1 MIAVVS
7 FHLRPFALSLSKGFY
22 GLEPSFDRLRT
33 NGFFCLLVLL
43 LGLPLPAFAQTE
55 QAASEWARQV
65 VTSDGPSSVSVT
77 VYRDPRRSG
86 DNGMNLNYLGGYAL
100 ITEQRTVTLP
110 AGEVDLRFEGVAGG
124 IIPQSAIVTGLP
136 DGVIEKNRDA
146 ALLSPSALLNGY
158 LGRGVTIRRTSAV
171 TGETNEFDAQIRT
184 DASGGVV
191 LQTAEGFE
199 ALQCTG
205 LNETI
210 VYPAIPEGLSAKP
223 TLSVKSRV
231 ATPSRATVTLSYLA
245 TGFDWQAN
253 YVADVSADGQTMNLF
268 SWVTLAN
275 GDETSFANAQ
285 TQTVA
290 GQPNKGRDNIQRASG
305 GAISLRCWPQATTSD
320 IMVKRFDRSRRE
332 SRMLG
337 KALLAPMAAME
348 AESDMVVVTGSRQ
361 VEAKQEELGDLKLYR
376 IPVRVTV
383 ASQSQKQVAMFEK
396 TAIPFVQFYEAE
408 IWANDYQEATP
419 LVTTLRFQNRKRD
432 GLGLALPAGK
442 LVAFKAAGGERLLL
456 GEGGVDDKAIDEQVE
471 VSIGES
477 PLVRYHQKLVENVDN
492 EDSRWA
498 AMELTVTNASR
509 APAQVEI
516 KIDHQ
521 DNEKL
526 RKLSQKLGRKDG
538 KDFWTVT
545 IPANSERILT
555 YRVVRDRL

>member
-1 MIAVVS
+1 MIARALIA
-7 FHLRPFALSLSKGFY
+7 FLMFAVAA
-22 GLEPSFDRLRT
+22 PS
-33 NGFFCLLVLL
+33 
-43 LGLPLPAFAQTE
+43 AAQ
-55 QAASEWARQV
+55 SVWARQLV
-65 VTSDGPSSVSVT
+65 ISDGPSSVSVT
-77 VYRDPRRSG
+77 VYRDPRRTG

-100 ITEQRTVTLP
+100 ITEQRTITLP

-171 TGETNEFDAQIRT
+171 TGETKEFDAQIRT

-210 VYPAIPEGLSAKP
+210 VYPAVPEGLSAKP

-231 ATPSRATVTLSYLA
+231 ATPTRATVTLSYLA

-253 YVADVSADGQTMNLF
+253 YVADVSADGKKLNLF

-275 GDETSFANAQ
+275 ADETSFTNAQ

-290 GQPNKGRDNIQRASG
+290 GQPNKGRDNVARSTG
-305 GAISLRCWPQATTSD
+305 GRISLRCWPQATTSD
-320 IMVKRFDRSRRE
+320 IMVKRFDRARNE
-332 SRMLG
+332 SRFAG
-337 KALLAPMAAME
+337 RALPAPMAMME
-348 AESDMVVVTGSRQ
+348 AESDMVVVTAAKS
-361 VEAKQEELGDLKLYR
+361 VETKQEDLGDLKLYR
-376 IPVRVTV
+376 IPVPVTV

-396 TAIPFVQFYEAE
+396 SAIPFVQIYEAE
-408 IWANDYQEATP
+408 IWADDYRDATP
-419 LVTTLRFQNRKRD
+419 LVTTLRFQNKKRD

-456 GEGGVDDKAIDEQVE
+456 GEGGIDDKAIGEEVE

-477 PLVRYHQKLVENVDN
+477 PLVRYQLQALENVDN
-492 EDSRWA
+492 ENSSWT
-498 AMELTVTNASR
+498 AMELTITNASR
-509 APAQVEI
+509 TAAQIEI
-516 KIDHQ
+516 KIDR
-521 DNEKL
+521 DDED
-526 RKLSQKLGRKDG
+526 KLSKLSHKLGRKDG
-538 KDFWTVT
+538 KDFWKVTV
-545 IPANSERILT
+545 PANSKRMLT
-555 YRVVRDRL
+555 YRVVRR

>member
-1 MIAVVS
+1 MIARALIA
-7 FHLRPFALSLSKGFY
+7 FLMFAVAA
-22 GLEPSFDRLRT
+22 PS
-33 NGFFCLLVLL
+33 
-43 LGLPLPAFAQTE
+43 AAQ
-55 QAASEWARQV
+55 SDWARQL

-77 VYRDPRRSG
+77 VYRDPRRTG

-100 ITEQRTVTLP
+100 ITEQRTITLP
-110 AGEVDLRFEGVAGG
+110 AGEVDLRFEGVTGG

-171 TGETNEFDAQIRT
+171 TGETKEFDAQIRT

-210 VYPAIPEGLSAKP
+210 VYPAVPEGLSAKP

-231 ATPSRATVTLSYLA
+231 ATPTRATVTLSYLA

-253 YVADVSADGQTMNLF
+253 YVADVSADGKKLNLF

-275 GDETSFANAQ
+275 ADETSFTNAQ

-290 GQPNKGRDNIQRASG
+290 GQPNKGRDNVARSTG
-305 GAISLRCWPQATTSD
+305 GRISLRCWPQATTSD
-320 IMVKRFDRSRRE
+320 IMVKRFDRARNE
-332 SRMLG
+332 SRFAG
-337 KALLAPMAAME
+337 RALPAPMAMME
-348 AESDMVVVTGSRQ
+348 AESDMVVVTAAKS
-361 VEAKQEELGDLKLYR
+361 VETKQEDLGDLKLYR
-376 IPVRVTV
+376 IPVPVTV

-396 TAIPFVQFYEAE
+396 SAIPFVQIYEAE
-408 IWANDYQEATP
+408 IWADDYRDATP
-419 LVTTLRFQNRKRD
+419 LVTTLRFQNKKRD

-456 GEGGVDDKAIDEQVE
+456 GEGGIDDKAIGEEVE

-477 PLVRYHQKLVENVDN
+477 PLVRYQLQALENVDN
-492 EDSRWA
+492 ENSSWT
-498 AMELTVTNASR
+498 AMELTITNASR
-509 APAQVEI
+509 TAAQIEI
-516 KIDHQ
+516 KIDR
-521 DNEKL
+521 DDED
-526 RKLSQKLGRKDG
+526 KLSKLSHKLGRKDG
-538 KDFWTVT
+538 KDFWKVTV
-545 IPANSERILT
+545 PANSKRMLT
-555 YRVVRDRL
+555 YRVVRR

>member
-1 MIAVVS
+1 M
-7 FHLRPFALSLSKGFY
+7 FAAAA
-22 GLEPSFDRLRT
+22 PS
-33 NGFFCLLVLL
+33 
-43 LGLPLPAFAQTE
+43 AAQ
-55 QAASEWARQV
+55 SDWARQL

-77 VYRDPRRSG
+77 VYRDPRRTG

-171 TGETNEFDAQIRT
+171 TGETREFDAQIRT

-210 VYPAIPEGLSAKP
+210 VYPAIPDGLSAKP

-231 ATPSRATVTLSYLA
+231 ATPTRATVTLSYLA

-253 YVADVSADGQTMNLF
+253 YVADVSADGKKLNLF

-275 GDETSFANAQ
+275 GDETSFTNAQ

-290 GQPNKGRDNIQRASG
+290 GQPNKGRDNIQHASG
-305 GAISLRCWPQATTSD
+305 GSINLACWPQGTTSD
-320 IMVKRFDRSRRE
+320 IIARYRANRSR
-332 SRMLG
+332 LG
-337 KALLAPMAAME
+337 GVPAPPPTSMMVPMAME
-348 AESDMVVVTGSRQ
+348 MSADVMGVTARKVQ
-361 VEAKQEELGDLKLYR
+361 TTQEDLGDLKLYR
-376 IPVRVTV
+376 ISVPVTV

-396 TAIPFVQFYEAE
+396 TAIPFVQIYEAE
-408 IWANDYQEATP
+408 IWADNYRDATP
-419 LVTTLRFQNRKRD
+419 LVTTLRFQNKKRD

-442 LVAFKAAGGERLLL
+442 LVAFKAAAGERLLL
-456 GEGGVDDKAIDEQVE
+456 GEGGMDDKAIGEEVE

-477 PLVRYHQKLVENVDN
+477 PLVRYQLQAVENVDN
-492 EDSRWA
+492 EDRSWT
-498 AMELTVTNASR
+498 AMELTLTNASR
-509 APAQVEI
+509 TAAQVEI
-516 KIDHQ
+516 KIDH
-521 DNEKL
+521 DDDEKL
-526 RKLSQKLGRKDG
+526 RKISQKLGRKDG
-538 KDFWTVT
+538 KDFWKVTV
-545 IPANSERILT
+545 PANSKRMLT
-555 YRVVRDRL
+555 YQVVRR

>member
-22 GLEPSFDRLRT
+22 GLEQSFDRLRT
-33 NGFFCLLVLL
+33 NGLFCLLVLL
-43 LGLPLPAFAQTE
+43 LGLPLPASAQTE

-65 VTSDGPSSVSVT
+65 VTSEGPSAVSVT
-77 VYRDPRRSG
+77 VYRDPRRTA
-86 DNGMNLNYLGGYAL
+86 DNGMNLRYLGGYAL

-110 AGEVDLRFEGVAGG
+110 AGEIDLRFEGVAGG

-158 LGRGVTIRRTSAV
+158 LGRGVTIRRTSVA
-171 TGETNEFDAQIRT
+171 TGETKEFDAQIRT

-231 ATPSRATVTLSYLA
+231 AKPTRATVTLSYLA

-253 YVADVSADGQTMNLF
+253 YVADVSADGQTMNMF

-320 IMVKRFDRSRRE
+320 IMVKRFERARRE
-332 SRMLG
+332 SRFVGNVMP
-337 KALLAPMAAME
+337 APMAAME
-348 AESDMVVVTGSRQ
+348 AEGDMVVVTGSRKI
-361 VEAKQEELGDLKLYR
+361 EAKQEELGDLKLYR
-376 IPVRVTV
+376 IPVPVTV

-396 TAIPFVQFYEAE
+396 SAIPFVQFYEAE
-408 IWANDYQEATP
+408 IRVDGYYDPTP
-419 LVTTLRFQNRKRD
+419 LLTTLRFQNKKKD

-442 LVAFKAAGGERLLL
+442 MVAFKQAGGKRLLL
-456 GEGGVDDKAIDEQVE
+456 GEGGLDDKAIGEEVE
-471 VSIGES
+471 VTIGTS
-477 PLVRYHQKLVENVDN
+477 PLVRYQLASTGKADTKSQSVNNMRLV
-492 EDSRWA
+492 
-498 AMELTVTNASR
+498 VTNASR
-509 APAQVEI
+509 IAAQVEI
-516 KIDHQ
+516 TIDRR
-521 DNEKL
+521 DDDRL

-538 KDFWTVT
+538 KDFWKITV
-545 IPANSERILT
+545 PANSERVLT
-555 YRVVRDRL
+555 YQVVRR

>member
-1 MIAVVS
+1 MAFILVATGV
-7 FHLRPFALSLSKGFY
+7 PAL
-22 GLEPSFDRLRT
+22 
-33 NGFFCLLVLL
+33 
-43 LGLPLPAFAQTE
+43 AQSE
-55 QAASEWARQV
+55 QAASEWARQT
-65 VTSDGPSSVSVT
+65 VTSNGPSSVSVT
-77 VYRDPRRSG
+77 VYRDPRRTG
-86 DNGMNLNYLGGYAL
+86 DGGMNLSYLGGYAL

-110 AGEVDLRFEGVAGG
+110 AGEIDLRFEGVAGG

-146 ALLSPSALLNGY
+146 ALLSPSALLNGH
-158 LGRGVTIRRTSAV
+158 LGRSVTIRRTSAV

-231 ATPSRATVTLSYLA
+231 ASPTRATVTLSYLA

-290 GQPNKGRDNIQRASG
+290 GQPNKGRDNIARATG

-320 IMVKRFDRSRRE
+320 IQLRNRAELGDLSSWRKDDQDIITVTA
-332 SRMLG
+332 SRMSG
-337 KALLAPMAAME
+337 AAME
-348 AESDMVVVTGSRQ
+348 MAAPVSIVQ
-361 VEAKQEELGDLKLYR
+361 AKQEELGDLKLYR
-376 IPVRVTV
+376 IPVPVTV

-396 TAIPFVQFYEAE
+396 TAIPFVQIYEAQ
-408 IWANDYQEATP
+408 IRAKSYADATP
-419 LVTTLRFQNRKRD
+419 LATTLRFQNKKRD

-442 LVAFKAAGGERLLL
+442 MVAFKTAGGERLLL
-456 GEGGVDDKAIDEQVE
+456 GEGGLDDKAIDEEVE
-471 VSIGES
+471 VTISQS
-477 PLVRYHQKLVENVDN
+477 PLVRYSLQSVQEVDSKQESYAN
-492 EDSRWA
+492 
-498 AMELTVTNASR
+498 MELTLTNASR
-509 APAQVEI
+509 TAAQVEI
-516 KIDHQ
+516 KIDRR
-521 DNEKL
+521 DDYKL
-526 RKLSQKLGRKDG
+526 RKFSEKLGRKDG
-538 KDFWTVT
+538 KDFWKVTV
-545 IPANSERILT
+545 PANSERVLT
-555 YRVVRDRL
+555 YRVVRK

>member
-1 MIAVVS
+1 MRTLIAFILFVV
-7 FHLRPFALSLSKGFY
+7 AA
-22 GLEPSFDRLRT
+22 
-33 NGFFCLLVLL
+33 
-43 LGLPLPAFAQTE
+43 PATAQ
-55 QAASEWARQV
+55 SEWARQV

-77 VYRDPRRSG
+77 VYRDPRRTG

-100 ITEQRTVTLP
+100 ITEQRAVTLP

-146 ALLSPSALLNGY
+146 ALLSPSALLNGH
-158 LGRGVTIRRTSAV
+158 LGRGVTIRRTSAA
-171 TGETNEFDAQIRT
+171 TGGTKEFDAQIRT

-210 VYPAIPEGLSAKP
+210 IYPAIPEGLSAKP

-231 ATPSRATVTLSYLA
+231 ATPTRATVTLSYLA

-290 GQPNKGRDNIQRASG
+290 GQPNKGRDNIQRATG

-320 IMVKRFDRSRRE
+320 IQLRNRAK
-332 SRMLG
+332 LG
-337 KALLAPMAAME
+337 DLSSWHRDQQDVITVTAQRLSGAVMEMAPPAPP
-348 AESDMVVVTGSRQ
+348 VQ
-361 VEAKQEELGDLKLYR
+361 AKQEELGDLKLYR
-376 IPVRVTV
+376 IPVPVTV

-396 TAIPFVQFYEAE
+396 TAIPFVQFYETQ

-419 LVTTLRFQNRKRD
+419 LVTTLRFQNKKRD

-456 GEGGVDDKAIDEQVE
+456 GEGGVDDKAIGEEVE

-477 PLVRYHQKLVENVDN
+477 PLVRYQLQAVENFDD
-492 EDSRWA
+492 EDSQWTD
-498 AMELTVTNASR
+498 MVLTITNASR
-509 APAQVEI
+509 SAAQVEI

-521 DNEKL
+521 DNEEL
-526 RKLSQKLGRKDG
+526 RKTSQKLGRKDG
-538 KDFWTVT
+538 KDFWKVTV
-545 IPANSERILT
+545 PANGERVLT
-555 YRVVRDRL
+555 YRVVRMK